1 MTVVQI
7 ILTDEQIEA
16 AAIASLRE
24 SFEIV
29 DFMAGSSQSD
39 EEKELIA
46 ALKLVLNFYGV
57 KSDDN

>member
-24 SFEIV
+24 SLEAV

-39 EEKELIA
+39 EEKELVA
-46 ALKLVLNFYGV
+46 ALKLVLEFYGV
-57 KSDDN
+57 ESDGN